1 MTMKTRADIEADIAE
16 LERRRVDIIKQLIA
30 KFRTPAID
38 ATDRAA
44 AAQAGISI
52 EDARL
57 QRIHLQTSRIDA
69 QIRFL
74 KAALDLL

>member
-1 MTMKTRADIEADIAE
+1 MSTREAIEADIVE
-16 LERRRVDIIKQLIA
+16 LERRKVEIIKQLMA

-44 AAQAGISI
+44 AAQARISI

-74 KAALDLL
+74 KAALALL